1 VGCRRR
7 RPSSGAES
15 SEGCP
20 CPSCLCQTSDRSEG
34 LERRVASLPSP
45 QQTTNQGCQTEKKK
59 KKAPP
64 ALPPPRI
71 DEWSD
76 EEDISLASL
85 DDLLKA
91 FGDTLDKELASTSK
105 NALV

>member
-1 VGCRRR
+1 LKIDFDKKLKKLA
-7 RPSSGAES
+7 PKNKI
-15 SEGCP
+15 
-20 CPSCLCQTSDRSEG
+20 QKK
-34 LERRVASLPSP
+34 
-45 QQTTNQGCQTEKKK
+45 TTNQGCQTEKKK
-59 KKAPP
+59 APL

-71 DEWSD
+71 DDWSD
-76 EEDISLASL
+76 EEDVSLASL